1 MIKGD
6 NCKGEIILWQSL
18 GLKYTTQLSTWLWRD
33 TGCVVNSLVSGH
45 PFGIRKKCLFVA
57 LCAYKNYSFR
67 QTQKDKK
74 RLDVCL
80 WECYVNL
87 VNVKRT
93 VCFLVDKWR
102 FDKTDPHWSVSLSK
116 ALILVLTLMSFI
128 FLYHCHCYF
137 YYYFKNKVLNSAWK
151 FLRTSAKCSSD
162 FMSSSVDTTHLK
174 IYMTSSSGMAEIW
187 VIWEEERK
195 MSENQSVK
203 QSQNWSTAQ

>member
-137 YYYFKNKVLNSAWK
+137 YYYFTN
-151 FLRTSAKCSSD
+151 
-162 FMSSSVDTTHLK
+162 
-174 IYMTSSSGMAEIW
+174 
-187 VIWEEERK
+187 
-195 MSENQSVK
+195 K
-203 QSQNWSTAQ
+203 QSFKLSMKVSSHQC

>member
-1 MIKGD
+1 MITGD

-116 ALILVLTLMSFI
+116 ALILVLTLNMSFPLPLSLL
-128 FLYHCHCYF
+128 FLLLLYKQAKFETQHESF
-137 YYYFKNKVLNSAWK
+137 FAPVLSVQVISCQALWTPPTWK
-151 FLRTSAKCSSD
+151 YTWQVPVGWLIYGSSE
-162 FMSSSVDTTHLK
+162 SKKGKHQR
-174 IYMTSSSGMAEIW
+174 I
-187 VIWEEERK
+187 
-195 MSENQSVK
+195 NQ
-203 QSQNWSTAQ
+203 